1 MTQTHLGRRPLLL
14 LLPLALAATAAA
26 QPTQTLAPTPAQME
40 GPYYPTALPADTDAD
55 LTRQPG
61 LALASGTPLRLEGR
75 VLRTDG
81 TPVAGA
87 VVEIWQADANGIY
100 LHPGDA
106 RLASRDAGFQ
116 GFGRVTTG
124 ADGRFAFLTIRPGL
138 YTGRTAH
145 IHVRVVPASGPR
157 LTSQIYFADAPRN
170 ASDGLLRRVSDPAQR
185 ALLVATPV
193 ADATLGAGGQ
203 SITHDLVL
211 RAN

>member
-1 MTQTHLGRRPLLL
+1 MTQTHPGRRALLL
-14 LLPLALAATAAA
+14 TLPLAFAAAATA
-26 QPTQTLAPTPAQME
+26 QPASPLPATPAQME

-61 LALASGTPLRLEGR
+61 LAAASGTRLALEGR

-81 TPVAGA
+81 SPVAGA

-124 ADGRFAFLTIRPGL
+124 ADGRYAFLTIRPGL

-145 IHVRVVPASGPR
+145 LHVRVVPPSGRR
-157 LTSQIYFADAPRN
+157 LTTQIYFADAAGN
-170 ASDGLLRRVSDPAQR
+170 AADGLLRRVSDPAQR
-185 ALLVATPV
+185 ARLVATPV
-193 ADATLGAGGQ
+193 PDATLGAGGQ
-203 SITHDLVL
+203 RMTHDLVL
-211 RAN
+211 RAD